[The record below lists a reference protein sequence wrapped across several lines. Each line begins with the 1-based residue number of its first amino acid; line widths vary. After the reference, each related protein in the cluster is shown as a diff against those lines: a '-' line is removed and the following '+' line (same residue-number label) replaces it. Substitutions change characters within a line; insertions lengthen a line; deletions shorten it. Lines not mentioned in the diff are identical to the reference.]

1 MANTID
7 QELNK
12 YFTQLNEE
20 EKKSVLQM
28 LKTFLNGRKQNP
40 DRISIEQYNH
50 EIDNALA
57 EAEAGNYISQ
67 EEMEKKAAK

>member
-12 YFTQLNEE
+12 YFTQLNEA

-28 LKTFLNGRKQNP
+28 LKTFIQGRNSSP
-40 DRISIEQYNH
+40 NRISIEQYNE

-57 EAEAGNYISQ
+57 EAEVGDYISQ
-67 EEMEKKAAK
+67 EELEKKSAK